1 MIEHVQFTPSLS
13 KHSVEAKVETWISG
27 SQESDVSASHVA
39 WAGMSFA
46 KGNFSEV

>member
-1 MIEHVQFTPSLS
+1 MYNLKTPIFV
-13 KHSVEAKVETWISG
+13 KAVEAKVETWISG

-46 KGNFSEV
+46 KGNFSEVWGR